1 MPAFQFPQAIQ
12 NQEFNQINNFFEM
25 GKGEKGENPGNDRN
39 GWHGNQLSFLTHLH
53 DVKKH

>member
-1 MPAFQFPQAIQ
+1 MPAFQFPRVIQ
-12 NQEFNQINNFFEM
+12 NQEFIEM
-25 GKGEKGENPGNDRN
+25 GKGEKGENPGNDGN